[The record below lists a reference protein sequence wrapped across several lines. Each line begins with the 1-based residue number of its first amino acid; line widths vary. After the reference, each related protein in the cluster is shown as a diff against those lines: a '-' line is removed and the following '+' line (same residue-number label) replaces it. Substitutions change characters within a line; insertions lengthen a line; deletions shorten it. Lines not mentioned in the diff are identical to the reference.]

1 MLANGENA
9 LMERRIW
16 MRGLGIYLPDSSLTN
31 EEIEAGMPWL
41 KTSAQWIAEH
51 TGIRKRHVARKDQ
64 TAVDIGLLAAREAV
78 QLADVDP
85 ATIDL
90 VLLAT
95 NTSEQVYPAGAGL
108 IQQGFGTDAAGH
120 LVMRNA
126 GALDIQQGCASFLGA
141 IGMATG
147 MLRGGHFERILVVG
161 ADVATRMV
169 DWTDRNAIL
178 LGDAAA
184 AVVLEAAPQAP
195 SGLKVAP
202 IELLAHFMRTDATKS
217 WAISQLGVLNNA
229 NDPFDHLGRDVQP
242 GEDVRAQLYGPDY
255 FGSLHD
261 EGHRFFRMEGRQ
273 VYRFAKG
280 IVARQGYLEVL
291 RKAGLLPDLPER
303 FEDVVSVDDV
313 KERGLRAELCD
324 YLASK
329 VDMLIPHSANLS
341 LNQEI
346 ADEMRVPWE
355 LMYVTLNKYGNTS
368 AASVGLSLYEAL
380 RQESCYTSLTKRDGA
395 GNIKVQGREIRV
407 PPIAEG
413 QVAVLLSF
421 GAGNSWNYL
430 AIRRA

>member
-1 MLANGENA
+1 
-9 LMERRIW
+9 MERRIW
-16 MRGLGIYLPDSSLTN
+16 MRGLGVYLPESSLTN

-64 TAVDIGLLAAREAV
+64 TAVDIGFLAAQEAV
-78 QLADVDP
+78 AVADVDP

-95 NTSEQVYPAGAGL
+95 NTSDQVYPAGAGL
-108 IQQGFGTDAAGH
+108 IQQAFGSDAGGQ
-120 LVMRNA
+120 LIMRRA
-126 GALDIQQGCASFLGA
+126 GALDVQQGCASFLGA

-184 AVVLEAAPQAP
+184 ACVLEASPEAP
-195 SGLKVAP
+195 SGPKVPP
-202 IELLAHFMRTDATKS
+202 IELLSHFMRTDATKS
-217 WAISQLGVLNNA
+217 WAISQLGVLNSA
-229 NDPFDHLGRDVQP
+229 NDPFDHIGRDLQA
-242 GEDVRAQLYGPDY
+242 GEGIRAQLYGPDF
-255 FGSLHD
+255 FGSLRD
-261 EGHRFFRMEGRQ
+261 EEHRFFRMEGRQ

-280 IVARQGYLEVL
+280 TVARQGYLEVL
-291 RKAGLLPDLPER
+291 RRAGLLGDMPAR
-303 FEDVVSVDDV
+303 FRDVESVDDV
-313 KERGLRAELCD
+313 KERALRSELCD
-324 YLASK
+324 YLATK

-346 ADEMRVPWE
+346 ADEMRVPWDR
-355 LMYVTLNKYGNTS
+355 MYVTLNKYGNTS

-380 RQESCYTSLTKRDGA
+380 RDESCYTSLTKRDGA
-395 GNIKVQGREIRV
+395 GNIKVQGREIHV
-407 PPIAEG
+407 PPLGPNA
-413 QVAVLLSF
+413 VAVLLSF

-430 AIRRA
+430 AVRRA